1 MCLDLVSGHE
11 QSESFLSQINV
22 FKPKHEFKIQQNITI
37 LFHIK
42 IFLFMNVVVN
52 VIFKIYFNNSRC
64 LSDFPISLSI
74 VCSLLFCYILQQ

>member
-22 FKPKHEFKIQQNITI
+22 FKPKNEFKIQQNITI

-42 IFLFMNVVVN
+42 IFSVHECCGECYLQN
-52 VIFKIYFNNSRC
+52 IF
-64 LSDFPISLSI
+64 
-74 VCSLLFCYILQQ
+74 Q